1 MSKRTRE
8 NKKKNF
14 LRKAQARERI
24 GNYYLGYGTTAA
36 SGVEYLN
43 YRAQRG
49 WRLPKFINP
58 RVQSVLNYL
67 LGRPQMEPVAKEGG
81 DA

>member
-14 LRKAQARERI
+14 LRKAKARERI

-49 WRLPKFINP
+49 WRLPK
-58 RVQSVLNYL
+58 VLNTHFNNILDFL
-67 LGRPQMEPVAKEGG
+67 LRKAGL
-81 DA
+81 

>member
-1 MSKRTRE
+1 MSRRTRE
-8 NKKKNF
+8 NKGKNF
-14 LRKAQARERI
+14 VRKAQALSRI

-36 SGVEYLN
+36 SVTEYLN

-58 RVQSVLNYL
+58 RVQNVLDYL
-67 LGRPQMEPVAKEGG
+67 LGRPPTPPTAKEGG

>member
-1 MSKRTRE
+1 MSRRTKD
-8 NKKKNF
+8 NKKKSF

-36 SGVEYLN
+36 SGVEYKN

-58 RVQSVLNYL
+58 RVQAVLNYL
-67 LGRPQMEPVAKEGG
+67 LGRQPMETVAKEGG